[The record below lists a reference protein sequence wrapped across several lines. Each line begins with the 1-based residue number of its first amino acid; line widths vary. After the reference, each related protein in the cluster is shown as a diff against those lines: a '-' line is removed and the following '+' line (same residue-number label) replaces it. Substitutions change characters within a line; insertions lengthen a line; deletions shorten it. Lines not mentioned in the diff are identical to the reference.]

1 MDEFKKYLQTVSE
14 LNAIAFKIEE
24 WLEKNIWS
32 VVGGSQTGQ
41 AMVPFS
47 NWPEEIRRAV
57 VSGLKME
64 RGKVPRYVE
73 NAYAK
78 FIENFIGVALEKPDV
93 LVEKLAFG
101 EDLSDV
107 NIVFTRTWFL
117 VFVDKVHEKTDFILK
132 KARELGIEIGASKV
146 VEKPIHELI
155 EEFIQKTQEVMVGVS
170 EFATS
175 VWGLRKIMPSYI
187 KKVYGEIP
195 QEILNVLGFKKL
207 LGAKHVELWGFED
220 YFIQS
225 AIYCMGR
232 TPWLVINNVPPSSGF
247 LRELKRIDD
256 PVKSQTIFTEAK
268 KVFNSPLTTLGGA
281 ICSLNQVAWSYT
293 RIFKDYFGKDVLSKW
308 FKDYVNLETEYI
320 RWAWERLGAAE
331 WVVPEYLH
339 GSQYHNLI
347 SEDLSFT
354 EGFAY
359 NENGVI
365 ERRIIRGS
373 RDYCK
378 CELVKPYGIT
388 LLARII
394 YDLAP
399 AMLLGV
405 SDITLKLRLHGKSS
419 YNLCEDLAYPS
430 GDVLSHEELD
440 AVVVFFRKVQP

>member
-14 LNAIAFKIEE
+14 LNAIASKIEE

-32 VVGGSQTGQ
+32 VVGGPQTGWF
-41 AMVPFS
+41 AAPFN

-57 VSGLKME
+57 ISGLKVE
-64 RGKVPRYVE
+64 RGKNPRYVE

-78 FIENFIGVALEKPDV
+78 FIEYFIGVKLEKPDV

-117 VFVDKVHEKTDFILK
+117 VFVDEVHEKTDFILK
-132 KARELGIEIGASKV
+132 KARELGIEMGTPSI

-155 EEFIQKTQEVMVGVS
+155 EEFIQKTQGVMVGVN

-187 KKVYGEIP
+187 KKIHGEIP
-195 QEILNVLGFKKL
+195 QEILNALGFKKL

-220 YFIQS
+220 YFTQS
-225 AIYCMGR
+225 AIYCIDK
-232 TPWLVINNVPPSSGF
+232 TPWLIINNVPPSSGF
-247 LRELKRIDD
+247 INDLERIY
-256 PVKSQTIFTEAK
+256 KSNPAKGQTIFTEAK
-268 KVFNSPLTTLGGA
+268 RVFNSPLTTLGGA
-281 ICSLNQVAWSYT
+281 ICSLSQTVWSYT
-293 RIFKDYFGKDVLSKW
+293 RRLGDISKW
-308 FKDYVNLETEYI
+308 FKDYVNLEMEYI
-320 RWAWERLGAAE
+320 RRAWEILGATG
-331 WVVPEYLH
+331 WVVPEYL
-339 GSQYHNLI
+339 SRAHNLI
-347 SEDLSFT
+347 SEALEF
-354 EGFAY
+354 ERGFVY
-359 NENGVI
+359 NEYGIV
-365 ERRIIRGS
+365 ERGIIRGS

-378 CELVKPYGIT
+378 CEYVEPYGVT

-394 YDLAP
+394 YDLVP

-405 SDITLKLRLHGKSS
+405 SDVTLKLRIHGRSS

-430 GDVLSHEELD
+430 GDVFSHEDLD
-440 AVVVFFRKVQP
+440 AVVVFFRET